1 MSFKPT
7 GRARLYA
14 CIAAANHGT
23 KPACVFGESRLRRD
37 VLARHEMWRRMYAD
51 GLSVAAIG
59 RATNRHHSTVLQGL
73 GRLSR

>member
-1 MSFKPT
+1 MTFKPS

-37 VLARHEMWRRMYAD
+37 TLARREMWTRMYND
-51 GLSVAAIG
+51 GLSVAAIA
-59 RATNRHHSTVLQGL
+59 RATNRHHSTVLLGL
-73 GRLSR
+73 GRISK